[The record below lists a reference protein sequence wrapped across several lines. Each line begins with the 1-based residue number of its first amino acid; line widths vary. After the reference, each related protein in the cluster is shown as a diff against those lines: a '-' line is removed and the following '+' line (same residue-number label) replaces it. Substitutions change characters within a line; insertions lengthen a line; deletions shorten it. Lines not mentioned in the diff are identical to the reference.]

1 MEQLEF
7 YFAGKKPI
15 KQKSQVGVVGSGNLE
30 VLFEP
35 MNEATD
41 KSKVLVTTKFDGNG
55 PIWEAILQRFFEQT
69 ECLATIE
76 INDFGATPGVVNLRL
91 LQGLEVSMR

>member
-1 MEQLEF
+1 MEELGF
-7 YFAGKKPI
+7 CFTGKTPI
-15 KQKSQVGVVGSGNLE
+15 KQKCHVGVVGSGNLE

-35 MNEATD
+35 TSEK
-41 KSKVLVTTKFDGNG
+41 KSKVMVTTKFDGNR

-69 ECLATIE
+69 QCLATIE
-76 INDFGATPGVVNLRL
+76 INDFGATPGVINLRL

>member
-7 YFAGKKPI
+7 CFTGKRTI
-15 KQKSQVGVVGSGNLE
+15 KQKSHVGVVGSGNLE

-35 MNEATD
+35 TNEET
-41 KSKVLVTTKFDGNG
+41 SKVLVTTKFDGNG

-69 ECLATIE
+69 QCLATIE
-76 INDFGATPGVVNLRL
+76 INDFGATPGVANLRL